1 MRTGDKLGRRA
12 ALKLLA
18 SPFASPFVV
27 GAFGQDQGKSPE
39 PYLDR
44 TKRQMLYEGPG
55 GDEPEPTDLKEVRI
69 GYFGPSDAAHIEGG
83 SFWQGASRAIQEA
96 NQEGG
101 YNGLPFRLVA
111 KWSESPW
118 KAGGRMMVELAYVD
132 RVWATIGSI
141 DGVGTHIAEQVV
153 AKVQLSL
160 IDPGS
165 TDRSVNAAM
174 VPWMFSC
181 LPNDPA
187 IAAAMCPHLA
197 REAGDAGPVLLVST
211 GHDERH
217 MGEEFRHWFAA
228 KEPGIARVLEFQPD
242 DDHLETVARQTVGAR
257 AVLVLGGV
265 ADTARVVK
273 LLREES
279 SKTVIY
285 AGPAAAKSSFFTVAA
300 EASEGVRCPLLAN
313 PAPPGWATGSGQD
326 YAALQSYDAARMVVG
341 SIRTGGLNRFR
352 ICRALASMTP
362 WQGAAGEVRWSALN
376 RNSRP
381 AALAVIRGGKLEAF
395 GREGLKQVG
404 ILRNYFEE
412 PVHDEP

>member
-1 MRTGDKLGRRA
+1 MKWTGDSIGRRA
-12 ALKLLA
+12 ALALLVSPLAAAAA
-18 SPFASPFVV
+18 SAAQEQ
-27 GAFGQDQGKSPE
+27 GAAPA

-44 TKRQMLYEGPG
+44 TKLQMVYDGPG

-83 SFWQGASRAIQEA
+83 SFWQGASRAIDEA
-96 NQEGG
+96 NREGG
-101 YNGLPFRLVA
+101 YKGLPFRLVA

-141 DGVGTHIAEQVV
+141 DGISTHIAEQVV

-160 IDPGS
+160 VDPGS

-187 IAAAMCPHLA
+187 IASALCPQLA
-197 REAGDAGPVLLVST
+197 REAGEGGPVLLVST
-211 GHDERH
+211 SHDERH
-217 MGEEFRHWFAA
+217 MAEEFHRWFAER
-228 KEPGIARVLEFQPD
+228 KPGIANSLEFQPG
-242 DDHLETVARQTVGAR
+242 DDHLETVARQALGAR

-265 ADTARVVK
+265 VDTARAVK
-273 LLREES
+273 LLRAES
-279 SKTVIY
+279 SKTVVY
-285 AGPAAAKSSFFTVAA
+285 AGPSAAKSSFSGVAG
-300 EASEGVRCPLLAN
+300 EAAEGVRCPLLAA
-313 PAPPGWATGSGQD
+313 PAPAEWAPGSGQD
-326 YAALQSYDAARMVVG
+326 YAALASYDAARMVVG

-352 ICRALASMTP
+352 ICRALAKMTP
-362 WQGAAGEVRWSALN
+362 WQGAAGEVRWNALN

-381 AALAVIRGGKLEAF
+381 AAVAMIRGGKLEAF
-395 GREGLKQVG
+395 GPQA
-404 ILRNYFEE
+404 
-412 PVHDEP
+412 

>member
-1 MRTGDKLGRRA
+1 
-12 ALKLLA
+12 
-18 SPFASPFVV
+18 
-27 GAFGQDQGKSPE
+27 
-39 PYLDR
+39 
-44 TKRQMLYEGPG
+44 
-55 GDEPEPTDLKEVRI
+55 
-69 GYFGPSDAAHIEGG
+69 
-83 SFWQGASRAIQEA
+83 
-96 NQEGG
+96 
-101 YNGLPFRLVA
+101 
-111 KWSESPW
+111 
-118 KAGGRMMVELAYVD
+118 MMVELAYVD

-160 IDPGS
+160 VDPGS

-187 IAAAMCPHLA
+187 IAAAMCPLLT

-217 MGEEFRHWFAA
+217 MAEEFRHWFAA
-228 KEPGIARVLEFQPD
+228 REPGIARVLEFQPA
-242 DDHLETVARQTVGAR
+242 DDHLETVARQAVGAR

-265 ADTARVVK
+265 ADTACIVK
-273 LLREES
+273 LLRAES
-279 SKTVIY
+279 AKTVVY
-285 AGPAAAKSSFFTVAA
+285 AGPAAAKSSFSAVAG
-300 EASEGVRCPLLAN
+300 EAAEGVRCPLLAQ
-313 PAPPGWATGSGQD
+313 PAPAGWAPGTGRD

-352 ICRALASMTP
+352 ICRALAKMTP

-381 AALAVIRGGKLEAF
+381 AATAIIRGGKLEAF
-395 GREGLKQVG
+395 GPRA
-404 ILRNYFEE
+404 
-412 PVHDEP
+412 

>member
-1 MRTGDKLGRRA
+1 MRTGDKPGRRA

-18 SPFASPFVV
+18 SPLVSPFVF
-27 GAFGQDQGKSPE
+27 GSFGQDQGKPPA
-39 PYLDR
+39 PYVDR
-44 TKRQMLYEGPG
+44 TKRQMIYDGPG

-83 SFWQGASRAIQEA
+83 SFWQGASRAIDEA

-101 YNGLPFRLVA
+101 YHGLPFRLVG

-118 KAGGRMMVELAYVD
+118 KAGGRMMVELAYID

-141 DGVGTHIAEQVV
+141 DGVATHIAEQVV

-160 IDPGS
+160 VDPGS

-187 IAAAMCPHLA
+187 IAAAVCPHLA
-197 REAGDAGPVLLVST
+197 REAGEEGPVLLVST

-217 MGEEFRHWFAA
+217 MAEEFRHWFAA
-228 KEPGIARVLEFQPD
+228 KEPGIARLLEFQPGD
-242 DDHLETVARQTVGAR
+242 DQLETVARQAVGAR

-273 LLREES
+273 LLRAES
-279 SKTVIY
+279 AKTVVY
-285 AGPAAAKSSFFTVAA
+285 AGPAAAKSSFSTLAREAA
-300 EASEGVRCPLLAN
+300 EGVRCPLLAQT
-313 PAPPGWATGSGQD
+313 APPGWAPGTGRD

-352 ICRALASMTP
+352 ICRALAQMTP

-381 AALAVIRGGKLEAF
+381 AAAATIRGGKLEAF
-395 GREGLKQVG
+395 GPQA
-404 ILRNYFEE
+404 
-412 PVHDEP
+412 

>member
-1 MRTGDKLGRRA
+1 M
-12 ALKLLA
+12 
-18 SPFASPFVV
+18 
-27 GAFGQDQGKSPE
+27 
-39 PYLDR
+39 DR
-44 TKRQMLYEGPG
+44 TKKQMIYDGPG

-83 SFWQGASRAIQEA
+83 SFWQGSSRAIDEA

-101 YNGLPFRLVA
+101 YKGLPFRLIA

-141 DGVGTHIAEQVV
+141 DGVATHIAEQVV
-153 AKVQLSL
+153 AKVQLPL
-160 IDPGS
+160 VDPGS

-187 IAAAMCPHLA
+187 IAAALCPQLA
-197 REAGDAGPVLLVST
+197 REAGQEGPVLLVST

-217 MGEEFRHWFAA
+217 MAEEFRQWFAA
-228 KEPGIARVLEFQPD
+228 KEPGIARLLEFEPG
-242 DDHLETVARQTVGAR
+242 DDHLETVARQAVGAR

-273 LLREES
+273 LLRAES
-279 SKTVIY
+279 GKTVVY
-285 AGPAAAKSSFFTVAA
+285 AGPAAAKSSFSMVAGEAA
-300 EASEGVRCPLLAN
+300 ELVRCPLLAR
-313 PAPPGWATGSGQD
+313 PAPPGWASGTGQD
-326 YAALQSYDAARMVVG
+326 YAALQSYDAARMVVS

-352 ICRALASMTP
+352 ICRALAKMTP

-381 AALAVIRGGKLEAF
+381 AAVAIIRGGKLVAF
-395 GREGLKQVG
+395 APRRPETGGDLTQ
-404 ILRNYFEE
+404 LF
-412 PVHDEP
+412 

>member
-1 MRTGDKLGRRA
+1 MMRTGDMIGRRA
-12 ALKLLA
+12 VLALLA
-18 SPFASPFVV
+18 SPFAVLAAQNEDKP
-27 GAFGQDQGKSPE
+27 AA

-44 TKRQMLYEGPG
+44 TKRQMIYDGPG

-69 GYFGPSDAAHIEGG
+69 GYFGPSDVAHIEGG
-83 SFWQGASRAIQEA
+83 TFWQGASRAIEEA
-96 NQEGG
+96 NKDGG
-101 YNGLPFRLVA
+101 YHGLPFRLIA

-118 KAGGRMMVELAYVD
+118 KAGGRVMVELAYVD

-141 DGVGTHIAEQVV
+141 DGISTHIAEQVV

-160 IDPGS
+160 VDPGS

-187 IAAAMCPHLA
+187 IASAMCPHLA
-197 REAGDAGPVLLVST
+197 VEAGAAGPILLVST
-211 GHDERH
+211 SHDERH
-217 MGEEFRHWFAA
+217 MAEEFRNWFKA
-228 KEPGIARVLEFQPD
+228 KEPGIARVLEFQPG
-242 DDHLETVARQTVGAR
+242 DDHLETVTRQAAGAK

-265 ADTARVVK
+265 ADTARIVK
-273 LLREES
+273 LLRTES
-279 SKTVIY
+279 SNTVLY
-285 AGPAAAKSSFFTVAA
+285 AGSSAAKSSFAAVAGA
-300 EASEGVRCPLLAN
+300 AAEGVRCPLLAR
-313 PAPPGWATGSGQD
+313 PAPPEWAPGSGRD

-352 ICRALASMTP
+352 ICRALAKMTP

-381 AALAVIRGGKLEAF
+381 AAMATIRGGRLEAF
-395 GREGLKQVG
+395 GPQA
-404 ILRNYFEE
+404 
-412 PVHDEP
+412 